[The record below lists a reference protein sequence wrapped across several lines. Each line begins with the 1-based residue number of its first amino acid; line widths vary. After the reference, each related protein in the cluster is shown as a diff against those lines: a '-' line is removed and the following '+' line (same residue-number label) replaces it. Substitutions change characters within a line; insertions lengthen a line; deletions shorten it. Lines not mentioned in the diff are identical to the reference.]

1 MTAPISYDEGK
12 ARVRVGGHNDKVR
25 EDRIDGEA
33 GGGESKVRGL
43 GFALGNKFL
52 GFALGNKFLGF
63 ALGNIDSLGLPIGF
77 YLGSPLGAS

>member
-33 GGGESKVRGL
+33 GGGESKVRG
-43 GFALGNKFL
+43 
-52 GFALGNKFLGF
+52 
-63 ALGNIDSLGLPIGF
+63 
-77 YLGSPLGAS
+77 

>member
-33 GGGESKVRGL
+33 SGGESKVRG
-43 GFALGNKFL
+43 L